1 MSGLRRSGWME
12 DKRKGKRRRG
22 AVVGEGDC
30 QGARRAM
37 GRCYLMRKLKWR
49 GLRIAG
55 WAGRQQRW
63 DQSPGGAPLWSL
75 CGNITHTAPP
85 CDTHITHPCMVEF
98 GCGSVGFFFLS
109 YQSETTKKDQC
120 KSFGS
125 NAQLRHKQTTL
136 CNSDRARFIHCV
148 ILIFLLR
155 YTVIAWSIPFETF
168 SMGFVCL
175 FVLQGSCFL
184 TCMRRRVTNEWF
196 TLDCFPAVQCVNGSF
211 SFITFVWKEKY
222 FSLAFCMELI
232 SLAFNYFT
240 NSNELI
246 HNNHLILIY

>member
-1 MSGLRRSGWME
+1 MLFDEKTQME
-12 DKRKGKRRRG
+12 GTENCWLGRE
-22 AVVGEGDC
+22 A
-30 QGARRAM
+30 AAM
-37 GRCYLMRKLKWR
+37 GPEPWRCTSLKSVW
-49 GLRIAG
+49 
-55 WAGRQQRW
+55 QHHTY
-63 DQSPGGAPLWSL
+63 SPSLWHTHHTSTHGGVWLWI
-75 CGNITHTAPP
+75 CW
-85 CDTHITHPCMVEF
+85 V
-98 GCGSVGFFFLS
+98 FFFLTS
-109 YQSETTKKDQC
+109 LKQQKR
-120 KSFGS
+120 S
-125 NAQLRHKQTTL
+125 NVRALEAMHSCVTNKQH

-148 ILIFLLR
+148 ILILLLR

>member
-63 DQSPGGAPLWSL
+63 DQSPGGASLWSL

-85 CDTHITHPCMVEF
+85 CDTHITHPRMVEF
-98 GCGSVGFFFLS
+98 GCGSVGFFFFLTS
-109 YQSETTKKDQC
+109 
-120 KSFGS
+120 
-125 NAQLRHKQTTL
+125 LKQQKRT
-136 CNSDRARFIHCV
+136 NVRALEAMHSCVTNKQHCV
-148 ILIFLLR
+148 IQIVPDL
-155 YTVIAWSIPFETF
+155 YTV
-168 SMGFVCL
+168 
-175 FVLQGSCFL
+175 
-184 TCMRRRVTNEWF
+184 
-196 TLDCFPAVQCVNGSF
+196 
-211 SFITFVWKEKY
+211 
-222 FSLAFCMELI
+222 
-232 SLAFNYFT
+232 
-240 NSNELI
+240 
-246 HNNHLILIY
+246 

>member
-1 MSGLRRSGWME
+1 MPGLRRSGWME

-22 AVVGEGDC
+22 VVVGEGDC

-63 DQSPGGAPLWSL
+63 DQSPGGASLWSL

-85 CDTHITHPCMVEF
+85 CDTHITHPRMVEF

-120 KSFGS
+120 KSSGS

-155 YTVIAWSIPFETF
+155 YSY
-168 SMGFVCL
+168 SMIHSLWNIQYGFCL
-175 FVLQGSCFL
+175 FVCFAGLLLFNLYEEEGNQWVVYFRLLSCCSVCKWFILFHHFCLKREVFL
-184 TCMRRRVTNEWF
+184 LGF
-196 TLDCFPAVQCVNGSF
+196 LYGAHLF
-211 SFITFVWKEKY
+211 SI
-222 FSLAFCMELI
+222 
-232 SLAFNYFT
+232 
-240 NSNELI
+240 
-246 HNNHLILIY
+246 